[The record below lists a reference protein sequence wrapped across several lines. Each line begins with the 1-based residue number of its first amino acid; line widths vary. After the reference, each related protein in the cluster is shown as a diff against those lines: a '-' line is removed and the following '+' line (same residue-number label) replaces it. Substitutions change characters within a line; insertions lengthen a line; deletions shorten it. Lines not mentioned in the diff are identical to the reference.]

1 MWNPLDLIL
10 FTHNNFWFP
19 LWWMGEAN
27 DNFICLTAY
36 K

>member
-1 MWNPLDLIL
+1 MWNPLDLML

-27 DNFICLTAY
+27 DDFIY
-36 K
+36 V